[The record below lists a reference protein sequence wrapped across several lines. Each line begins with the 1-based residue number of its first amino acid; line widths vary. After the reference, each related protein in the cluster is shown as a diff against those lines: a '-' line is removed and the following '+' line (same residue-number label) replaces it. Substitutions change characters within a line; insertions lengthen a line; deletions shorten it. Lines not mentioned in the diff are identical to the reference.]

1 MTHQPPHRPDR
12 PGRGS
17 SRADRA
23 DFGRAG
29 RTDRPDYA
37 DRADRAGRAG
47 RDDRFDDGYPD
58 DHSGVHSGA
67 DTRPL
72 PQEIYTRRRVAAVA
86 VILAVVALVVWGLTA
101 FARSGGDD
109 DAPET
114 PTAAPS
120 TLVTTPTE
128 PNPEGADAASGETD
142 ATAAEAT
149 GTDAKSSDAKSSDSA
164 ATEEGEPGKD
174 KGNDKDGDGKP
185 DDGEKPDAEAL
196 AAKKTCELEDLQL
209 TAELNKTAF
218 GQGEPAEERKFS
230 VLIHNP
236 TGGDCV
242 IDTDDNQL
250 RFAAFSIAREGYQ
263 QIWSDTDCN
272 KPMITG
278 KETFAA
284 GETRKFTATWS
295 GLDSAPERCD
305 ARQPAAPGAYAAVGF
320 LGENSS
326 APVTF
331 NITG

>member
-12 PGRGS
+12 SDRGFA
-17 SRADRA
+17 SR
-23 DFGRAG
+23 F
-29 RTDRPDYA
+29 
-37 DRADRAGRAG
+37 DRADRRSDAYDDYNDDYAGG
-47 RDDRFDDGYPD
+47 PD
-58 DHSGVHSGA
+58 QHGDH
-67 DTRPL
+67 RPL
-72 PQEIYTRRRVAAVA
+72 PQEIYTRRRVAAV
-86 VILAVVALVVWGLTA
+86 VVLLAVVALVVWGLTA

-109 DAPET
+109 DAEQTQAP
-114 PTAAPS
+114 APS

-128 PNPEGADAASGETD
+128 PNPGEGDALSSETD
-142 ATAAEAT
+142 ATASETT
-149 GTDAKSSDAKSSDSA
+149 GADASGDAA
-164 ATEEGEPGKD
+164 ATEDEDSDKGEPGKASD
-174 KGNDKDGDGKP
+174 ES
-185 DDGEKPDAEAL
+185 EKPDAEAL
-196 AAKKTCELEDLQL
+196 AAKKTCELEDLEL
-209 TAELNKTAF
+209 TAELNKTSF
-218 GQGEPAEERKFS
+218 GQGEPADERRFS

-242 IDTDDNQL
+242 IDTDDNKL

-278 KETFAA
+278 EEVFPA
-284 GETRKFTATWS
+284 GETRKFTAAWS

-331 NITG
+331 NVTG

>member
-23 DFGRAG
+23 DLGRASH
-29 RTDRPDYA
+29 TDRA
-37 DRADRAGRAG
+37 DRADRA
-47 RDDRFDDGYPD
+47 DRFDDGYPD
-58 DHSGVHSGA
+58 EHSGG
-67 DTRPL
+67 DNRPL
-72 PQEIYTRRRVAAVA
+72 PQEIYTRRRVAAVV

-101 FARSGGDD
+101 FARSGGD

-128 PNPEGADAASGETD
+128 PNPEGADAASDETD
-142 ATAAEAT
+142 ATAADAT
-149 GTDAKSSDAKSSDSA
+149 GTDAKSSDAKSSDAA

-174 KGNDKDGDGKP
+174 KDK
-185 DDGEKPDAEAL
+185 DGEKPDDEAL

-278 KETFAA
+278 EEVFPA
-284 GETRKFTATWS
+284 GETRKFTAAWS

-320 LGENSS
+320 LGEKSS

>member
-1 MTHQPPHRPDR
+1 MTHQPPRRPDR
-12 PGRGS
+12 SDFGS

-23 DFGRAG
+23 DRAE
-29 RTDRPDYA
+29 RAERASHA
-37 DRADRAGRAG
+37 DA
-47 RDDRFDDGYPD
+47 
-58 DHSGVHSGA
+58 
-67 DTRPL
+67 RPL

-86 VILAVVALVVWGLTA
+86 VILAVAALVVWGLTA

-109 DAPET
+109 EAPET
-114 PTAAPS
+114 PAPASS

-128 PNPEGADAASGETD
+128 PNPDGSDAASSETD
-142 ATAAEAT
+142 ATAAET
-149 GTDAKSSDAKSSDSA
+149 TSTDAKAKSSDAA
-164 ATEEGEPGKD
+164 ATEDGEPS
-174 KGNDKDGDGKP
+174 KGASETD
-185 DDGEKPDAEAL
+185 KPDAEAL

-209 TAELNKTAF
+209 TTELNKTAF
-218 GQGEPAEERKFS
+218 AQDDSADNRKFS

-278 KETFAA
+278 EQVFPA
-284 GETRKFTATWS
+284 GETRKFTAAWS

-331 NITG
+331 NVTG